1 MYVQPELTPNQLL
14 VFSALGDAAAPLSA
28 YTILER
34 VQGKRI
40 KAPLQVYRAL
50 DKLIDFGLVHRLE
63 SLNAFVVCDHHGD
76 HTQHPVAFAICD
88 ACGLVAEFVD
98 SSVQEGLTR
107 WTKGHAFRPPKR
119 VTVEI
124 RGLCETCDGAAK

>member
-1 MYVQPELTPNQLL
+1 MHVEPALTANQQL
-14 VFSALGDAAAPLSA
+14 VFTALAEADAPLSA

-34 VQGKRI
+34 LQGKGI

-76 HTQHPVAFAICD
+76 HVQHPVAFAICD

-98 SSVQEGLTR
+98 PSVQEGLTR
-107 WTKGHAFRPPKR
+107 WTKGHAFRPKR
-119 VTVEI
+119 VTVEL
-124 RGLCETCDGAAK
+124 RGLCESCDGASK